1 MKQTPPTVVARLRR
15 GFSLVE
21 VVIAVGIAA
30 STVTL
35 MIGLLPAGLSNFR
48 EAMNVTVSSQ
58 LGQRLLY
65 EAAQTDYTTLTATPL
80 TKPWR
85 YFDEEG
91 TELPGAAG
99 AAFHV
104 LTRVQPTT
112 AIPTTAGGVAQPNL
126 ATVIVQV
133 ALNPGGRVLPLAGAP
148 GSNMDPPEGTVAP
161 EAGVTVT
168 TFTGHVARTL

>member
-1 MKQTPPTVVARLRR
+1 MKYTPSTVVARLRR
-15 GFSLVE
+15 GFSLAE
-21 VVIAVGIAA
+21 VVVAVGIAA
-30 STVTL
+30 SAVTL

-48 EAMNVTVSSQ
+48 QAMNVTVSAQ

-65 EAAQTDYTTLTATPL
+65 EAAQTDYTTLTTAPL

-91 TELPGAAG
+91 SELPNAAG
-99 AAFHV
+99 ASFHV

-112 AIPTTAGGVAQPNL
+112 PIPTTAGGMAQPNL

-133 ALNPGGRVLPLAGAP
+133 ALNPSDRTLQVAGVPA
-148 GSNMDPPEGTVAP
+148 SNMDPPEGTL
-161 EAGVTVT
+161 EQQTGIEFT